1 MKKRILAAMLLLC
14 LTAVCLL
21 PTQSFAADLFFVAV
35 NDSIPLTLTGT
46 APYTEDSTVYVPG
59 AVFGASGLGIAVSH
73 NEASGTY
80 TLFSRQ
86 QRIVFDLKNGG
97 SSTEEGIAS
106 STSAVQRGG
115 AVFVPVAY
123 CARHFGRTVSLLN
136 SAEGYN
142 ILRFTNGQQIYTNT
156 LFLEKAENF
165 IKQKAQQ
172 YQPIEPEKPV
182 VPQKPIEPEKPVVPQ
197 KPIEPKPEP
206 KPEPQPDLPQR
217 PTETKDPVRVYLA
230 VVGAQNMRQSL
241 STLRGQRI
249 PAIFFL
255 TEREIGENAA
265 LVRDI
270 RAAGYPVGLAAEG
283 EGDVSSE
290 LSRAND
296 ALGKLLAAKTLT
308 VLLQPNQSADGYFV
322 FSTARAVRAEQAAE
336 RSGRSC
342 MVICRGSVSRVL
354 NILREVPVRYRY
366 LRETTKL

>member
-1 MKKRILAAMLLLC
+1 MKKRILAAVLLLC

-46 APYTEDSTVYVPG
+46 APYSEGSTLYVPG
-59 AVFGASGLGIAVSH
+59 AAFGASGLGIAASH
-73 NEASGTY
+73 NASSGTF

-86 QRIVFDLKNGG
+86 QRLVFDLKNGG
-97 SSTEEGIAS
+97 SSTEDGTVS
-106 STSAVQRGG
+106 TTSAVLRGG

-123 CARHFGRTVSLLN
+123 CARHFGRAVSLLT
-136 SAEGYN
+136 SAEGYK

-156 LFLEKAENF
+156 LFLEKAETF

-182 VPQKPIEPEKPVVPQ
+182 VPQKPV
-197 KPIEPKPEP
+197 EPKPEP

-241 STLRGQRI
+241 ATLRGQRI